1 MFVSQVRE
9 QLAEA
14 IRKRVA
20 GSDRKDRADLIWR
33 ALGERWFTN
42 ADPIVEVQGAP
53 TMDIGGIRALLLQSL
68 HPLAMAGVAG
78 HSGYQDDPWGRLQ
91 RTADYVATT
100 TFARKEDVEKMIS
113 HVRRIHDHIKGEL
126 PDGRPYAAS
135 DPHLLTW
142 VHCAEIE
149 SFLTAYQN
157 LSPHP
162 LKPVQCDTYVAQ
174 TAISAKM
181 LGVTNPPR
189 SVDELYKLMASY
201 GLELEF
207 SPATA
212 DVIDLLIDNPPL
224 SSPNEMGLRHVEKRR
239 DRSATRF
246 SQDNA
251 WACRLQRLVTCEP
264 TRRALAPS
272 HRAFRD
278 RGTSSDTG
286 ASDASKRSGAGV
298 RSLRSL
304 RPLFARIRNMKASFH
319 IHDPHS
325 ERVFGRWAPCDPSSL
340 RSQAFKRGTRLS
352 LHLRSDIKTSKMI
365 KAA

>member
-181 LGVTNPPR
+181 LGVTNPPC

-224 SSPNEMGLRHVEKRR
+224 SSPNEMGLRHVENGLIALLPGSARIMLGLADSNEPSQVSLQDALWRR
-239 DRSATRF
+239 PIA
-246 SQDNA
+246 
-251 WACRLQRLVTCEP
+251 
-264 TRRALAPS
+264 
-272 HRAFRD
+272 
-278 RGTSSDTG
+278 
-286 ASDASKRSGAGV
+286 
-298 RSLRSL
+298 
-304 RPLFARIRNMKASFH
+304 LFATAALRRTLGQVTRPKEV
-319 IHDPHS
+319 
-325 ERVFGRWAPCDPSSL
+325 ERVFGRCAPYDPPRSSN
-340 RSQAFKRGTRLS
+340 K
-352 LHLRSDIKTSKMI
+352 
-365 KAA
+365 